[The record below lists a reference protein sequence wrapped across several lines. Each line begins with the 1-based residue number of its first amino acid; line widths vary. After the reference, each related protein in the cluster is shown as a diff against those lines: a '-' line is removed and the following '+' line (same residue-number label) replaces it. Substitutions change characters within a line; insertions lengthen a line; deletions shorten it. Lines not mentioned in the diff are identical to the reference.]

1 MISPPGYRPRPGTVP
16 GIILAGA
23 IALCAAG
30 CGEPGAQ
37 EPSRSALDTFR
48 IAGRTYSPDA
58 RVQYKLPKVLREIS
72 GLALD
77 DAGRLF
83 AHNDEDGILYQI
95 DYENGKVIHRF
106 ALDGVARADFEGI
119 AVVGDRLYLT
129 TSRGEIFETR
139 IGGPDEMV
147 PYERHEARLDCEV
160 EGLTFS
166 PRHNALLAACKNL
179 PKGSSETGV
188 ELHAWDLDR
197 RAYDDGRILSVPRSA
212 LRALPGLAAHRKIQP
227 SGITMA
233 PNGHLIIVAGRQHLL
248 LELTAEG
255 VPVGTAALD
264 ADRHRQTEGIAV
276 TASGVL
282 ILADEGDGRGKNKS
296 RGRLSVYAP
305 VE

>member
-1 MISPPGYRPRPGTVP
+1 MISPPGYRPCPGTVP

-77 DAGRLF
+77 NR
-83 AHNDEDGILYQI
+83 
-95 DYENGKVIHRF
+95 KVIPRF